1 MDMTTTKKNYVKPQI
16 TVIEVDMQQM
26 ICMSPGGGGDTD
38 SDIDPEDGIPVNDG
52 GPSYHGPFA

>member
-1 MDMTTTKKNYVKPQI
+1 MTTTKKNYVKPQI

-26 ICMSPGGGGDTD
+26 ICTSPGGDTD
-38 SDIDPEDGIPVNDG
+38 SDIDPEDGYPINNG